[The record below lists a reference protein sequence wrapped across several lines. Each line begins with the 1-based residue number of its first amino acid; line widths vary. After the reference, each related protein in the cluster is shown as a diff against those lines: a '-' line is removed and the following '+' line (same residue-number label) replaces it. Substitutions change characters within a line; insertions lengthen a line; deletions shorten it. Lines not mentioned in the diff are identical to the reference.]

1 MKNAKLKKILLGI
14 LKLLY
19 YIAIAFVCFIA
30 AVLIYYIISVQIHAK
45 DENYKPGISIYT
57 IVSPSMTP
65 NINVYDVVV
74 NIRVDDPT
82 KIKVGDI
89 ITFKSQAATSE
100 GMTITH
106 RVIARDQLPDGTY
119 EYMTQGDNNPEPDSS
134 YVMFDNIIGKEIVT
148 IPALGKVQFLI
159 ANKKSWLFL
168 LLIPIAIYL
177 IREIY
182 KLIDLVGLKK
192 KVTKVIEEKD
202 EEPKIDHEKQETL
215 KEQLKREL
223 LEELKLD
230 KDLEK
235 QEVKLIRPKDEKDGF
250 LDKYTETVVKVE
262 DNHDYVETTTKRE
275 VIAPTKPLTKEVK
288 PKPVEEELDL
298 ELPKMKEYEVLKTD
312 DLIIKEK
319 EYLEGSKIK
328 VVKVEETKN
337 KKKDK
342 NTTKKQKDD
351 NKINLDSSAII
362 PKKNPN
368 LKIERPEGEDIK
380 ELRRVETNNKPKEPT
395 HKKQLKLNPKN
406 VKKVNRNRNNNNKKK
421 QLNLNPKNVKKV
433 NRYKKQN
440 QQPNNNKK
448 KKQPLI
454 IIEKVR

>member
-1 MKNAKLKKILLGI
+1 MKNTKLKKILLSI

-30 AVLIYYIISVQIHAK
+30 AVLIYYIISVQIHGK

-89 ITFKSQAATSE
+89 ITFKSQASTSE

-106 RVIARDQLPDGTY
+106 RVIAREQLPDGTY

-134 YVMFDNIIGKEIVT
+134 YVMFDNIIGKEIIT

-177 IREIY
+177 LREIY

-192 KVTKVIEEKD
+192 KVTKVIEEKE
-202 EEPKIDHEKQETL
+202 EEPKIDHEKQASL

-223 LEELKLD
+223 LEELKLE

-235 QEVKLIRPKDEKDGF
+235 QEVKLIKPKEEKEGF

-262 DNHDYVETTTKRE
+262 DKHDYVETTTKRD
-275 VIAPTKPLTKEVK
+275 VITPTKPLIKEVK
-288 PKPVEEELDL
+288 AKPIEEELDL
-298 ELPKMKEYEVLKTD
+298 ELPKMKEYEVLETD

-337 KKKDK
+337 KKKSK
-342 NTTKKQKDD
+342 TTTKKEKTNDD
-351 NKINLDSSAII
+351 NKVNLDSNAII

-368 LKIERPEGEDIK
+368 LKVKRPEGEDIK

-395 HKKQLKLNPKN
+395 QKKKLKLNPNN

-433 NRYKKQN
+433 NRYKKQTP
-440 QQPNNNKK
+440 QPKK
-448 KKQPLI
+448 KKQPFI
-454 IIEKVR
+454 IIEKIK

>member
-65 NINVYDVVV
+65 NVNVYDVVV

-89 ITFKSQAATSE
+89 ITFKSQAATSK

-106 RVIARDQLPDGTY
+106 RVIAREQLPDGTY

-235 QEVKLIRPKDEKDGF
+235 QEVKLIRPKEEKDGF

-275 VIAPTKPLTKEVK
+275 VITPTKPLTKEVK

-368 LKIERPEGEDIK
+368 LKIERPESEDIK
-380 ELRRVETNNKPKEPT
+380 ELRRVETNNKPKEPA

>member
-89 ITFKSQAATSE
+89 ITFKSQASTSE

-235 QEVKLIRPKDEKDGF
+235 QEVKLIRPKEEKDGF

-368 LKIERPEGEDIK
+368 LKIERPESEDIK
-380 ELRRVETNNKPKEPT
+380 ELRRVETNNKPKEPA